1 MVMSFDLK
9 EFHDVETH
17 LENYSPKDAFQ
28 CSDVGSYYYLCYHKI
43 YVFTLLNFMYLL
55 YWTGDERYV
64 KYLKR

>member
-55 YWTGDERYV
+55 Y
-64 KYLKR
+64 